1 VELEGVSLG
10 GVLAAGLLR
19 LAARLLGGLFA
30 TWLLISCHACRHAGG
45 YGKEN
50 DR

>member
-10 GVLAAGLLR
+10 GVLTAGLSLLATR
-19 LAARLLGGLFA
+19 LTFLA
-30 TWLLISCHACRHAGG
+30 TRLLISCHACRHAGG